1 MYEHLQLMI
10 ATNQKLLDLLG
21 DYELVGSGLGLTG
34 SRQDLERVPE
44 MVRKNVIL
52 KKRRKNNF

>member
-1 MYEHLQLMI
+1 MK

-21 DYELVGSGLGLTG
+21 DDELAGSGLGLTG

>member
-1 MYEHLQLMI
+1 MK

-21 DYELVGSGLGLTG
+21 DDELVGSGLGLTG

-52 KKRRKNNF
+52 KKRRKNTF